1 MRTVREIFDASM
13 GLIDELGSKG
23 ESLRRETEEYQRRT
37 PSIINMM
44 ISEYRLLSG
53 ERGGFVPMESLED
66 MVLRIDDAYALGVM
80 QYGLAANLLVDENPA
95 AAGFYQQ
102 RYEEL
107 RNIYFSRRMSDGGEA
122 IEDIYGGIEF
132 GQFARW

>member
-53 ERGGFVPMESLED
+53 ERGGFVPMESLE
-66 MVLRIDDAYALGVM
+66 AYALGVM